1 MNEFEQLSV
10 DSDEPS
16 ARKVFIADNLKII
29 IPLALLVFTAIIIL
43 FFVYSS
49 PQAKPQRGKLTPPL
63 TVSVFDVSAQPFQ
76 INVQSYGTVSPRTQS
91 FIVSQVNGQITFVSN
106 KLRDGGFFN
115 KGDVLLRVDDR
126 DYLADVKISQAN
138 LADARQSLAEE
149 VALASQAARDWV
161 NLGNSGKPG
170 DLVLR
175 KPQQQAAQARLDA
188 AQAAL
193 TKTQLT
199 LERTTIIA
207 PYDGRV
213 LDKQVDL
220 GQVINANTQIAEIYA
235 SDYLEV
241 RLPLLTADLKF
252 VNLPEEYRN
261 AGATKN
267 DSPVDIYSSLVEGS
281 EPWLGRMVRTESAID
296 ENARQLHV
304 VIQIDDPFNSDP
316 PIKTPLRIGEYVTA
330 KITGKVIEDAIVI
343 PSESIYQNSYVYI
356 VNDNIILRR
365 DIKTLWQNNGQSL
378 IGSGLNHGDLLV
390 TTTLGQV
397 ASGLKVQIEGETK
410 AKTKAKPAK
419 KSKPE
424 AVPTPN
430 SEGPGPKQADEQAN
444 VFKSPRLVS

>member
-43 FFVYSS
+43 VFVYSS
-49 PQAKPQRGKLTPPL
+49 PQAKPKRNKLTPPL

-91 FIVSQVNGQITFVSN
+91 FIVSQVNGQITFVSD

-126 DYLADVKISQAN
+126 DYVADVKISQAN

-149 VALASQAARDWV
+149 VALASQAERDWV

-193 TKTQLT
+193 TKTKLT

-241 RLPLLTADLKF
+241 RLPLRTADLKF

-261 AGATKN
+261 ADATKN
-267 DSPVDIYSSLVEGS
+267 DSPVDIYSSLVESS

-304 VIQIDDPFNSDP
+304 VIQIDDPFNPDP
-316 PIKTPLRIGEYVTA
+316 PIKTPLKIGEYVTA

-343 PSESIYQNSYVYI
+343 PSESVYQNSYVYI

-365 DIKTLWQNNGQSL
+365 DIKILWQNNGQSL
-378 IGSGLNHGDLLV
+378 IGSGLNHGDRLV

-410 AKTKAKPAK
+410 PKRAK

-424 AVPTPN
+424 VVPTPN